1 MEVENG
7 VGSDG
12 NDFGVDGKDME
23 VQNGMGVDGN
33 GMGVQNGM
41 GVDGSGMGVDG
52 SCMGVVQEY
61 VREADLYFLIFFLT
75 F

>member
-23 VQNGMGVDGN
+23 VQNGMGVDGT
-33 GMGVQNGM
+33 GM
-41 GVDGSGMGVDG
+41 GVDVNDIGV
-52 SCMGVVQEY
+52 
-61 VREADLYFLIFFLT
+61 
-75 F
+75 

>member
-23 VQNGMGVDGN
+23 VQNGMGVE
-33 GMGVQNGM
+33 GMVWECRMVWEWTGV
-41 GVDGSGMGVDG
+41 VWEW
-52 SCMGVVQEY
+52 MGVVWEWF
-61 VREADLYFLIFFLT
+61 RSM
-75 F
+75 